1 MQFGIKL
8 PHPGLKAGICGVA
21 NIFFTKQTE
30 LQMMQQ
36 SGTKSLNSCN
46 PQLHMYYK
54 KFFLGPTSRLIERA
68 TCTVLAPHHS

>member
-46 PQLHMYYK
+46 PQLHIIHM
-54 KFFLGPTSRLIERA
+54 
-68 TCTVLAPHHS
+68 CTRVHVCLHIRNSFWDQPAD